1 MPVTLRKTSTVQQ
14 RVLENLNT
22 CIMLTDQEFNI
33 NYLNPAGEML
43 FQLSSKKACQRKL
56 AELITGPADLLKQIR
71 DALATGRPFTRRAL
85 EIELVG
91 MRLLSVDCTVTPV
104 EEAGNTEL
112 LVELL
117 NVDRQLRLSKEES
130 LLEQGD
136 ASRALVRSL
145 AHEIKNP
152 LGGIRGAAQLLQSE
166 LATDE
171 QKEYTQVIIAEA
183 DRMRQLVDRMLGPNA
198 VPRRQQV
205 NIHELLERVRTLVL
219 AESNK
224 SIVIHRDYDPSIPDF
239 SADPD
244 QLIQAL
250 LNLLRNAMQALDDNG
265 EITLRSRVLR
275 QFTIGRTRHKL
286 VLDLRVSDNGPGIPP
301 ALIERIFLPM
311 ITGRSEGTGLGL
323 SIAQSLVN
331 RHKGLIEC
339 NSKPGHTVFNIL
351 LPLEQDA

>member
-1 MPVTLRKTSTVQQ
+1 
-14 RVLENLNT
+14 
-22 CIMLTDQEFNI
+22 
-33 NYLNPAGEML
+33 
-43 FQLSSKKACQRKL
+43 
-56 AELITGPADLLKQIR
+56 
-71 DALATGRPFTRRAL
+71 
-85 EIELVG
+85 
-91 MRLLSVDCTVTPV
+91 
-104 EEAGNTEL
+104 
-112 LVELL
+112 
-117 NVDRQLRLSKEES
+117 
-130 LLEQGD
+130 
-136 ASRALVRSL
+136 
-145 AHEIKNP
+145 
-152 LGGIRGAAQLLQSE
+152 
-166 LATDE
+166 
-171 QKEYTQVIIAEA
+171 
-183 DRMRQLVDRMLGPNA
+183 MRQLVDRMLGPNA

-219 AESNK
+219 AETNK
-224 SIVIHRDYDPSIPDF
+224 GIVIHRDYDPSIPDF
-239 SADPD
+239 AADPD

-250 LNLLRNAMQALDDNG
+250 LNLLRNAMQALDDHG

-286 VLDLRVSDNGPGIPP
+286 VLDLRISDNGPGIPP

>member
-1 MPVTLRKTSTVQQ
+1 MLVNLRKSSTLPQ

-22 CIMLTDQEFNI
+22 CILLTDQDMQI
-33 NYLNPAGEML
+33 VYLNPAGEML

-56 AELITGPADLLKQIR
+56 TELITGPFDLLRHIQN
-71 DALATGRPFTRRAL
+71 ALKSGQPFTRRAL
-85 EIELVG
+85 ELELSG
-91 MRLLSVDCTVTPV
+91 QRLLSIDCTVTPV
-104 EEAGNTEL
+104 EEAGRTEL
-112 LVELL
+112 LIELL
-117 NVDRQLRLSKEES
+117 NVDRQIRISKEES

-136 ASRALVRSL
+136 ASRELVRSL

-166 LATDE
+166 LHSEE

-198 VPRRQQV
+198 VPHKQQV

-219 AESNK
+219 AETQK
-224 SIVIHRDYDPSIPDF
+224 GIVIHRDYDPSIPDF

-244 QLIQAL
+244 QLIQAV
-250 LNLLRNAMQALDDNG
+250 LNLIRNAMQALDDSG
-265 EITLRSRVLR
+265 EITLSTRVLR

-286 VLDLRVSDNGPGIPP
+286 VLDLKIIDNGPGIPP
-301 ALIERIFLPM
+301 ELIERIFLPM
-311 ITGRSEGTGLGL
+311 ITGRSDGTGLGL

-331 RHKGLIEC
+331 RHNGLIEC
-339 NSKPGHTVFNIL
+339 DSKPGYTVFNIL
-351 LPLEQDA
+351 LPLELEV

>member
-1 MPVTLRKTSTVQQ
+1 MLVKLRKSTTIQQ

-22 CIMLTDQEFNI
+22 CIMLTDHKLNI

-43 FQLSSKKACQRKL
+43 FQLSNKKACQRKL
-56 AELITGPADLLKQIR
+56 TELITGPFDLIR
-71 DALATGRPFTRRAL
+71 HIQNAVESGRPFTRRAL
-85 EIELVG
+85 ELEIAG
-91 MRLLSVDCTVTPV
+91 QKPLSVDCTVTPV
-104 EEAGNTEL
+104 EEAGRKEL

-117 NVDRQLRLSKEES
+117 NVDRQLRISKEEN

-166 LATDE
+166 LATEE

-198 VPRRQQV
+198 VPRKQPV

-219 AESNK
+219 AETNK
-224 SIVIHRDYDPSIPDF
+224 NIRIHRDYDPSLPDF

-250 LNLLRNAMQALDDNG
+250 LNLVRNAMQALDDNG
-265 EITLRSRVLR
+265 EITLKTRVLR
-275 QFTIGRTRHKL
+275 QFTIGRTRYKL
-286 VLDLRVSDNGPGIPP
+286 VLDLKIIDNGPGIPP
-301 ALIERIFLPM
+301 ELIERIFFPM
-311 ITGRSEGTGLGL
+311 ITGHSEGTGLGL

-339 NSKPGHTVFNIL
+339 SSKPGNTVFNIL
-351 LPLEQDA
+351 LPLEQEA